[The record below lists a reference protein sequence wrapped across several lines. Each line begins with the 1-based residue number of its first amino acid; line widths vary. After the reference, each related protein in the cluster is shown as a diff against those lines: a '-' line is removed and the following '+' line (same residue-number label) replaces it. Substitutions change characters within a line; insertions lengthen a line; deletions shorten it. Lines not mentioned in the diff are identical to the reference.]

1 MTAGVF
7 WGRLKERIVY
17 WKKSFLCFL
26 DAFWI
31 RVYHFVLVN
40 YSYKIVLVCSTI
52 SDKIFFH
59 IQKTSESATLWC
71 ISYSLALLTYY
82 SIRYSLTILFRAIR
96 LLITHPILYIWQK
109 FGHVLPVKRKENIC
123 SSVNANNS
131 QNIWRPAS
139 LLKEIL
145 SKVFYYELCEAF

>member
-31 RVYHFVLVN
+31 RVYHFVLVK
-40 YSYKIVLVCSTI
+40 YSYKIVLVCSAI

-96 LLITHPILYIWQK
+96 LLITHPILYIWQN

>member
-1 MTAGVF
+1 MTAGVL

-31 RVYHFVLVN
+31 RVYHFVLVK

-96 LLITHPILYIWQK
+96 LLITHPILHIWQN